1 MRRRRYASKRVGIV
15 IAFTVF
21 AIGALIVK
29 LPEVA
34 VSGVAGVT
42 VTVRA

>member
-1 MRRRRYASKRVGIV
+1 MDASRVGIL
-15 IAFTVF
+15 IALTVF